1 MTVRN
6 VIVIDKCDA
15 IEYQWRQTLIN
26 ARPPPEAPLPQASFT
41 HLQPFYGGSKDQLTA
56 EIFAPNEKKPFCTV
70 KGAWNGVMI
79 AKYASGVSTS
89 ASTTGSSALFDQ
101 CH

>member
-1 MTVRN
+1 MASDLDQCITGGS
-6 VIVIDKCDA
+6 
-15 IEYQWRQTLIN
+15 
-26 ARPPPEAPLPQASFT
+26 LPQAWFT
-41 HLQPFYGGSKDQLTA
+41 HHLQPFYGGSKDQLTA

-89 ASTTGSSALFDQ
+89 GSFYYWQQ
-101 CH
+101 CAA